1 MSNKTNQ
8 TPVFSFRLPV
18 ALREN
23 LEVISNETNSSISM
37 TIIDLLQDVVTER
50 VKEIEKKK
58 ILKHD

>member
-1 MSNKTNQ
+1 MSKTNQ

-23 LEVISNETNSSISM
+23 LEIISNETNSSISM

>member
-23 LEVISNETNSSISM
+23 LEIISNETNSSISM

>member
-1 MSNKTNQ
+1 MSKTNQ

-37 TIIDLLQDVVTER
+37 TIIDLLQDVVIEKVR
-50 VKEIEKKK
+50 EIEKKK

>member
-23 LEVISNETNSSISM
+23 LEIISNETNSSISM
-37 TIIDLLQDVVTER
+37 TIIDLLQDVVIEK